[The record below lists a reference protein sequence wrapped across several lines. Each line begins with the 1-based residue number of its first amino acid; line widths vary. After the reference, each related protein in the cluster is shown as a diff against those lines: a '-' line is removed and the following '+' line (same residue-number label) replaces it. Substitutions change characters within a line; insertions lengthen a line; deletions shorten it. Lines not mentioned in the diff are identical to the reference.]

1 MDIEGKNLDY
11 EDLELRYALIDYQNY
26 TIEDG
31 YIQIKQRINSTNMQI
46 FMPSFMSNLA
56 LRAEFRFYRAKNQK
70 TLGFFSL
77 LLIDTPIID
86 NYQLQ
91 HMYLDNLKPFV
102 ISGDHLMPELD
113 LVCSINNT
121 EATYQVTRVN
131 RTHLVCPLSLNL
143 TLEGE
148 YRFLIL
154 ARSINYLINRPYP
167 VLLYTHVPPKV
178 QYIDRH
184 LITRTFPEDLRLSLY
199 FD

>member
-1 MDIEGKNLDY
+1 VDIEGKNLDY

-91 HMYLDNLKPFV
+91 HMFLDNLKSLV

>member
-1 MDIEGKNLDY
+1 
-11 EDLELRYALIDYQNY
+11 
-26 TIEDG
+26 
-31 YIQIKQRINSTNMQI
+31 
-46 FMPSFMSNLA
+46 MPSFMSNLA
-56 LRAEFRFYRAKNQK
+56 MRAEFKFFRSNNQK
-70 TLGFFSL
+70 TQGYFSL
-77 LLIDTPIID
+77 LLIDTPIIE

-91 HMYLDNLKPFV
+91 HLYLDNLKPL
-102 ISGDHLMPELD
+102 IIRGDHLMTELD
-113 LVCSINNT
+113 LVCMINNT

-131 RTHLVCPLSLNL
+131 RTHLECPLSLNL

-148 YRFLIL
+148 YRLLIL

-184 LITRTFPEDLRLSLY
+184 LITKTFPEDLRLALY